1 MSALLACVSERRV
14 GCVQTESVSG
24 VVVLASSKAMKSLS
38 VNYVGSVALPVAVA
52 CCFLKRAILSYI
64 DMYLSHNLDSFSA

>member
-14 GCVQTESVSG
+14 GCVQTKSVAG

-38 VNYVGSVALPVAVA
+38 VNSVGSVALPVAVA

-64 DMYLSHNLDSFSA
+64 DLYLSHNLASVSA

>member
-14 GCVQTESVSG
+14 GCVQTKSVAG

-38 VNYVGSVALPVAVA
+38 VNSVGSVALPVAVA
-52 CCFLKRAILSYI
+52 CCFLKRATLSYI
-64 DMYLSHNLDSFSA
+64 DMYLSQSLACVSA

>member
-14 GCVQTESVSG
+14 GCVQTESVAG

-38 VNYVGSVALPVAVA
+38 VNSVGSVALPVAVA
-52 CCFLKRAILSYI
+52 CCFLKRANLSYI
-64 DMYLSHNLDSFSA
+64 DMYLSQSLASVSA